1 MTSTKITQVK
11 KSKLA
16 TKMAAAAAAGAFMIS
31 QEASAQTTV
40 GDAVSL
46 ASLNGFS
53 NAIVQP
59 DGSLL
64 VELANG
70 QTFVVPAGDFVQ
82 ANGQFLVDQNVLEG
96 LIGADGPNLALLG
109 LGAAVVA
116 GVGIALS
123 SGGDDDVEIAPPVA
137 EDVPAGPTAGDDVLT
152 GTDGD
157 DTIDGLGGDDDIS
170 GLAGNDTLIGG
181 AGNDTLS
188 GDAGDDLLVGGG
200 GTDVIDGGEGNDTN
214 SFEGIGSGVTASV
227 AADGTGTADYG
238 MVNESFTGIENLT
251 GTDNDDILI
260 ATGAAANTLIGG
272 AGDDFISGGGGADIT
287 DGGDGIDTVSFADI
301 GSEVSVSVDETGT
314 GTAQY
319 LAPSGAEIVDTVAN
333 FEIFE
338 GREGDG
344 DTIDVSSFGTGVRID
359 LDTNTPNPGPAT
371 QDGVVEVDGETVLTL
386 VDFENIVGTDFDDTL
401 LGNNDFNII
410 DGGAGDDA
418 IHSFGGADVL
428 DGGEGVD
435 TLLLTATPAG
445 TVVTLDE
452 TGSGTVQ
459 INGADA
465 DVFSN
470 FENVSGSNTGD
481 DVITGNQVDNVL
493 NGNGGDDVLS
503 GLGGADTI
511 NGGDGDDL
519 IAGGGGTDILDGGD
533 GIDTNSFVGIGGDV
547 TASLAAGTA
556 SYGMVN
562 ETFVNFENLTGSVG
576 DDNLTGDA
584 GANVLDGAEG
594 DDTLTGGGG
603 TDIIDGGAG
612 IDTNSFAGIGL
623 GVTATLAA
631 DGTGIADYGM
641 VNETFTGIENLTGSD
656 NDDVLIATGAAAN
669 TIFGGDGDDII
680 AGGGGT
686 DILDGGD
693 GIDTNSFV
701 GIGGNVTA
709 SLAAGTASYGMVN
722 ETFVNFENLTGS
734 VGDDNL
740 TGDAGANVLEGAAG
754 DDTLSGGAGN
764 DTLDGGVGFDTVTF
778 LDVADNITVTSNGDG
793 TFTASSA
800 LDGVNTLSNI
810 ESLID
815 STGAVIDFPA
825 NVLADGSS
833 DISGSGAAPT
843 QFTLVEGSNTI
854 SNTVVN
860 AQGTGTETIRD
871 VDIFTVLVPEG
882 FTLSE
887 VNITNFDSADNV
899 GFAAVIEGNS
909 FPVDFASNG
918 LDSSG
923 FLGIALFGDNN
934 DLLQDLSEGLGTN
947 PIIGFDPAEGLVG
960 GVGGTSYTF
969 LVQQNGDNVIDF
981 TFDFV
986 LTETASNAAVSSA
999 TSTVK
1004 LEDGFSSNEVEFDFI
1019 ADDANVS
1026 NEAQFEFEQVEDFD
1040 FATFDALSDV
1050 FEVA

>member
-1 MTSTKITQVK
+1 MTSTKKTQVK

-251 GTDNDDILI
+251 GTDNDDVLI

-418 IHSFGGADVL
+418 IHSFGGADLL

-533 GIDTNSFVGIGGDV
+533 GIDTNSFVGIGGD
-547 TASLAAGTA
+547 
-556 SYGMVN
+556 
-562 ETFVNFENLTGSVG
+562 
-576 DDNLTGDA
+576 
-584 GANVLDGAEG
+584 
-594 DDTLTGGGG
+594 
-603 TDIIDGGAG
+603 
-612 IDTNSFAGIGL
+612 
-623 GVTATLAA
+623 
-631 DGTGIADYGM
+631 
-641 VNETFTGIENLTGSD
+641 
-656 NDDVLIATGAAAN
+656 
-669 TIFGGDGDDII
+669 
-680 AGGGGT
+680 
-686 DILDGGD
+686 
-693 GIDTNSFV
+693 
-701 GIGGNVTA
+701 VTA